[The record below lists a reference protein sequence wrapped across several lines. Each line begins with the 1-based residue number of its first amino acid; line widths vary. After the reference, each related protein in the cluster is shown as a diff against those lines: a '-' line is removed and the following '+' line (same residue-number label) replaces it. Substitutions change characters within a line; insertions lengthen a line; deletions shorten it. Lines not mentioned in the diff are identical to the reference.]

1 MLARATWILRWLLL
15 IQVIKIH
22 CTTEVGKTELTE
34 ENEVAYAPLGRL
46 YRARYRNLIQIPTS
60 DLDKTYGG
68 DLKLDLQVK
77 ESHGGGLVT
86 VSQAQK
92 SRDGDLVTEK
102 KSGGSCDGENNDG
115 GISMGFQ
122 AENNEIGGLSSKIQ
136 TGEGGTMDLTSETQ
150 SQKLETR
157 ILKTLGSG
165 IGFGITTVNS
175 LDHLGSAAFNR
186 ATAAVK
192 SLTSSVSRYPSSPR
206 RRYSRRRS
214 RSFGVLGRLSYSPS
228 QRRLF

>member
-1 MLARATWILRWLLL
+1 MLARATRILQWLLI

-34 ENEVAYAPLGRL
+34 ENEVAYVPLGRL

-68 DLKLDLQVK
+68 DLKLDMQAE
-77 ESHGGGLVT
+77 ESHDGGLVT

-92 SRDGDLVTEK
+92 SRDGDSVTEK
-102 KSGGSCDGENNDG
+102 QSGGSRDG
-115 GISMGFQ
+115 GQAATLKNDDGDISIGFQ
-122 AENNEIGGLSSKIQ
+122 AENNEIVGVSSKIQ
-136 TGEGGTMDLTSETQ
+136 TEEGETMELTSETQ

-157 ILKTLGSG
+157 ILKTVGSG
-165 IGFGITTVNS
+165 IGFGITAVNS

-186 ATAAVK
+186 GTAVLK
-192 SLTSSVSRYPSSPR
+192 SITSSVSRKLNYGLF
-206 RRYSRRRS
+206 SR
-214 RSFGVLGRLSYSPS
+214 G
-228 QRRLF
+228 LFSWI